1 MPGLVLTVS
10 TFTES
15 RCVVS
20 VAAASSFGTRGFAP
34 AVRGVAAVCLVVVV
48 SVVTLSCTAGT
59 AGCCGCKRKWLA
71 TTHSVVSNDSMKR
84 DSFRMNCVG
93 REGDIIRGEC
103 QVRLTVQVVHCSAEG
118 SNSGSNSFTQFQ
130 KMSTPSCPNF
140 SRLLAVS
147 SAERMR
153 SGWLFE

>member
-15 RCVVS
+15 RCAVS
-20 VAAASSFGTRGFAP
+20 VAAASSFGTRGFAS
-34 AVRGVAAVCLVVVV
+34 AVRGVAAVCLVVVM

-93 REGDIIRGEC
+93 RGDIIRGGMPSAPYGADCSLPGRGE
-103 QVRLTVQVVHCSAEG
+103 QFGFKQLYPVPENVHALVSKFFEA
-118 SNSGSNSFTQFQ
+118 F
-130 KMSTPSCPNF
+130 SCIF
-140 SRLLAVS
+140 GRAYAVGV
-147 SAERMR
+147 A
-153 SGWLFE
+153 L

>member
-15 RCVVS
+15 RWVVS
-20 VAAASSFGTRGFAP
+20 VAAASSFGTRGFAS
-34 AVRGVAAVCLVVVV
+34 AVRGVAAVCLVIVV

-93 REGDIIRGEC
+93 RGDIIRGEC
-103 QVRLTVQVVHCSAEG
+103 RVRLTGQVVHCRSEG

-130 KMSTPSCPNF
+130 KMPTPSCPNF

>member
-20 VAAASSFGTRGFAP
+20 VAAASSFGTRGFAS
-34 AVRGVAAVCLVVVV
+34 AVRGVAVVCLVVAV

-71 TTHSVVSNDSMKR
+71 TTHRVVSNDSMKR

-93 REGDIIRGEC
+93 RGGYNTGVNAGRALRGRLFTARPRGAIR
-103 QVRLTVQVVHCSAEG
+103 VQTAL
-118 SNSGSNSFTQFQ
+118 
-130 KMSTPSCPNF
+130 PS
-140 SRLLAVS
+140 SRKCRRPRVQIF
-147 SAERMR
+147 RD
-153 SGWLFE
+153 F